1 MKNKDFQVDMRKAG
15 EYTCLGYRSAK
26 TQKLDGVSYIG
37 NKSGDAV
44 MQYDRERLIAQSRS
58 FMNDNAIYRGMI
70 TQAVRYIV
78 GGGFTLQVHT
88 GNDSRNKKIET
99 LWRNFWR
106 RPEIRGLVSGRKLE
120 ELVCQEVIVAGDTG
134 LIKTNKGLLQ
144 HFEAEQIT
152 GRNTDDG
159 ITKDVW
165 GTPVTYHIAPYNKNG
180 FLDLK
185 GKKDVAAKD
194 FIHIANIDR
203 PSSSRGVPAA
213 QSSFPGIHRIN
224 DVCDAEAVAWQ
235 LLSRLAVAIT
245 RENGPEFAYQESRPD
260 EHADPEG
267 NDGDLTTRV
276 SDIGYAVMFNG
287 QQGDEIK
294 GIERNIPG
302 KDFTASLRTFLRLLG
317 LPLGMP
323 LELILLDWTQSN
335 YSQTR
340 AVLWQAYNQTFEHWQ
355 YLMSDFF
362 LSPVLEWKIAEWRK
376 AGLIPETC
384 HCEYEWIKPTYPWID
399 QVKEAQ
405 AYGLRLDRSLATHA
419 LVCKS
424 LNLDADDVL
433 QQKEDEIR
441 GAINRA
447 AKIEKET
454 GKEVDWRVF
463 AGLNLATQPVQ
474 EKQEKPN
481 EDDDKNE

>member
-1 MKNKDFQVDMRKAG
+1 MAF
-15 EYTCLGYRSAK
+15 
-26 TQKLDGVSYIG
+26 
-37 NKSGDAV
+37 
-44 MQYDRERLIAQSRS
+44 
-58 FMNDNAIYRGMI
+58 
-70 TQAVRYIV
+70 
-78 GGGFTLQVHT
+78 
-88 GNDSRNKKIET
+88 
-99 LWRNFWR
+99 
-106 RPEIRGLVSGRKLE
+106 
-120 ELVCQEVIVAGDTG
+120 
-134 LIKTNKGLLQ
+134 
-144 HFEAEQIT
+144 
-152 GRNTDDG
+152 
-159 ITKDVW
+159 
-165 GTPVTYHIAPYNKNG
+165 
-180 FLDLK
+180 
-185 GKKDVAAKD
+185 
-194 FIHIANIDR
+194 
-203 PSSSRGVPAA
+203 
-213 QSSFPGIHRIN
+213 
-224 DVCDAEAVAWQ
+224 
-235 LLSRLAVAIT
+235 
-245 RENGPEFAYQESRPD
+245 QESRED

-362 LSPVLEWKIAEWRK
+362 LSPVLEWKMAQWRK
-376 AGLIPETC
+376 AELIPATC
-384 HCEYEWIKPTYPWID
+384 RCEYEWIKPTYPWID

-405 AYGLRLDRSLATHA
+405 AYGLRLDRSLVTHA
-419 LVCKS
+419 QVCKS
-424 LNLDADDVL
+424 LNLDPDDVL
-433 QQKEDEIR
+433 QQREDEIR
-441 GAINRA
+441 DAINRA

-481 EDDDKNE
+481 EDND

>member
-1 MKNKDFQVDMRKAG
+1 MKSKELHVDLRKAG
-15 EYTCLGYRSAK
+15 QYTCLGYRSAK
-26 TQKLDGVSYIG
+26 THKLDGVSYIG

-44 MQYDRERLIAQSRS
+44 MMYDRERLIAQSRS

-88 GNDSRNKKIET
+88 GNDSRNKKVEA

-134 LIKTNKGLLQ
+134 LSKTNKGLLQ
-144 HFEAEQIT
+144 HFEAEQIC
-152 GRNTDDG
+152 GRRTSDG
-159 ITKDVW
+159 IDKDTW
-165 GTPVTYHIAPYNKNG
+165 GTPTRYHVAPYNENGYLDIKNQ
-180 FLDLK
+180 K
-185 GKKDVAAKD
+185 SVSASD
-194 FIHIANIDR
+194 FIHVANIDR

-213 QSSFPGIHRIN
+213 QSSFPSIHRIN

-235 LLSRLAVAIT
+235 LLSRMAVAIT
-245 RENGPEFAYQESRPD
+245 RQSGPEMAYQESRPD
-260 EHADPEG
+260 EQADPEG
-267 NDGDLTTRV
+267 NDGDLATRV
-276 SDIGYAVMFNG
+276 ADIGYAIMFNG
-287 QQGDEIK
+287 EQGDEIK

-302 KDFTASLRTFLRLLG
+302 KDFTSSLRTFLRLLG

-362 LSPVLEWKIAEWRK
+362 LSPVFEWKLAQWRQS
-376 AGLIPETC
+376 GLVPPTC
-384 HCEYEWIKPTYPWID
+384 RCEYEWIKPTYPWID

-419 LVCKS
+419 LACKS
-424 LNLDADDVL
+424 LNLDPDDVL
-433 QQKEDEIR
+433 QQREDEVL
-441 GAINRA
+441 GAIQRA
-447 AKIEKET
+447 KDIEKKT
-454 GKEVDWRVF
+454 GEKVDWRVF
-463 AGLNLATQPVQ
+463 AGMNLATMPAEQMQQ
-474 EKQEKPN
+474 EK
-481 EDDDKNE
+481 DDDDD